1 MADARR
7 PALAEGLNKELA
19 TAFETRDF
27 AAVAEMF
34 TDDAT
39 LLPPR
44 QGLISGQNDIK
55 SYWARA
61 RRLKE
66 LKFELEI
73 VTPLANDVTRDIGTF
88 RMRLAP
94 GRGRRERAEAGDSN
108 ALETRELAG
117 KYVFVWRKVGSEWKL
132 ETGIWNVTKQRRGRQ
147 GGMGRRGGAGGG
159 RWRWRWRWAT
169 SAAYERRIRLTLAG
183 AGAAGGL
190 LVRKRDHPWRLSK

>member
-19 TAFETRDF
+19 AAFETRDF

-66 LKFELEI
+66 LKFESEI

-94 GRGRRERAEAGDSN
+94 GRGRRERAEAGNSSV
-108 ALETRELAG
+108 LETRELAG

-132 ETGIWNVTKQRRGRQ
+132 ETGIWNITKQRRGRQ
-147 GGMGRRGGAGGG
+147 GGMGRRGGGGG
-159 RWRWRWRWAT
+159 GQ
-169 SAAYERRIRLTLAG
+169 RRR
-183 AGAAGGL
+183 
-190 LVRKRDHPWRLSK
+190 RMNDE

>member
-1 MADARR
+1 MILPRDVRGRASNGGVLANLPPLSQDQSAPKGKFMADARR

-19 TAFETRDF
+19 AAFETRDF

-34 TDDAT
+34 TDNAT

-55 SYWARA
+55 SFWTRA

-66 LKFELEI
+66 LIFESEI

-94 GRGRRERAEAGDSN
+94 GRGRRERAEAGNGD

-132 ETGIWNVTKQRRGRQ
+132 ETSIWNVTKQRRGRQ
-147 GGMGRRGGAGGG
+147 GGMGRRGGGGG
-159 RWRWRWRWAT
+159 GQ
-169 SAAYERRIRLTLAG
+169 RRR
-183 AGAAGGL
+183 
-190 LVRKRDHPWRLSK
+190 RMNDE